1 MNFFRKLFKK
11 EEKQEYFDM
20 RELLEHVQS
29 SEDWKCASF
38 IEPKVDVDND
48 LIYINEETNLAFKFI
63 IDEKTNTVGMKKVN
77 PDELEVKQNSK
88 TK

>member
-1 MNFFRKLFKK
+1 MTLFRNIFKK

>member
-29 SEDWKCASF
+29 SDDWKCASF